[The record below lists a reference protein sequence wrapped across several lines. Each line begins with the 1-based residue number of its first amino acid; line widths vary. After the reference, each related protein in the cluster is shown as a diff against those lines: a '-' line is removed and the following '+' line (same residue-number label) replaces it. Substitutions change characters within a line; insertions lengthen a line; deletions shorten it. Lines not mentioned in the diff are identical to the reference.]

1 MRSCEKAGKVLA
13 PVVHGALLF
22 LQCNDLPYQCRNRT
36 VFLMKESLGS
46 FVTAEQQ
53 EATKM
58 ALPSLFLLIKNG
70 GGGEGEK
77 EKPHHLPG
85 ASMQL
90 LWQRYIWVR
99 TINDHHGNKCLT
111 CHFQKLVAF
120 GLESSHHEERGGAF
134 LSLGN
139 RNTFSKYLMQ
149 KKKCF

>member
-1 MRSCEKAGKVLA
+1 MRSRKKAGNVPA
-13 PVVHGALLF
+13 PVVHGALF
-22 LQCNDLPYQCRNRT
+22 VLQCN
-36 VFLMKESLGS
+36 ESALS
-46 FVTAEQQ
+46 VQEQDSLSNGG
-53 EATKM
+53 EPWKLRHRKM
-58 ALPSLFLLIKNG
+58 ALPSLFLLIKKKKK
-70 GGGEGEK
+70 GEGGK

-149 KKKCF
+149 KKNVFK